1 MKSNEHFMQ
10 MLLGLSEWE
19 TGREQKIGIQELSHL
34 LCCTPRNVK
43 LILRKWESEGLLLW

>member
-19 TGREQKIGIQELSHL
+19 TGREQKIGIQDIFYAVR
-34 LCCTPRNVK
+34 PAM
-43 LILRKWESEGLLLW
+43 